1 MSTATEERVEGAHHP
16 EVGVTGPFDRINRP
30 GCFVV
35 NRTGELMRIPEDALQ
50 PGRSP
55 AIDIVS
61 RDPWLVTKISN
72 DAYLP
77 LNKARALAADMDL
90 PVCF

>member
-1 MSTATEERVEGAHHP
+1 MATATEERLEGAHHP
-16 EVGVTGPFDRINRP
+16 EMGVSGPFDRITSP

-35 NRTGELMRIPEDALQ
+35 NRTGELLRIPEDALQ

-61 RDPWLVTKISN
+61 KDPWLVTRISN
-72 DAYLP
+72 DPYLA
-77 LNKARALAADMDL
+77 LNKARAVAADMDL
-90 PVCF
+90 PVSF